1 MKRKIV
7 KFLEFL
13 AVIVALAIA
22 VFVTKSISLEPLL
35 RGKEE
40 PVSLTMTKSGLPEDS
55 IGMPAADDI
64 PRIEDIQTWEDT
76 WQTSYVTI
84 EPIGIVSTGIGKRHA
99 WIEAYTNSRK
109 RGGTRKRAEATN
121 MAFDILGEYGEYYLL
136 QLPDESYILAQ
147 MPVDYARKIKAGQ
160 KVVLPIGRKE
170 AANQQVLA
178 KISDICQEYD
188 VYTESVFYCIN
199 DKWNES
205 HKLTLQLIRIGIGI
219 LITFVIGLILIII
232 IDRIFNKKHEQ
243 SS

>member
-1 MKRKIV
+1 MKKKVV

-13 AVIVALAIA
+13 AVIIALVIA
-22 VFVTKSISLEPLL
+22 VFVAKNIRIESIL

-40 PVSLTMTKSGLPEDS
+40 PVTLEMTEGGLPEDY

-99 WIEAYTNSRK
+99 WVEAYTK
-109 RGGTRKRAEATN
+109 RRRGAPRKRAEVTN

-147 MPVDYARKIKAGQ
+147 MPVDYARKIKAGK

-170 AANQQVLA
+170 AASKKVLA
-178 KISDICQEYD
+178 QISDVCQEYD
-188 VYTESVFYCIN
+188 VYTEGIFYCIN

-205 HKLTLQLIRIGIGI
+205 HKLMLQLIRIGIVF
-219 LITFVIGLILIII
+219 LITIALGTILIII
-232 IDRIFNKKHEQ
+232 IGKIFKVIE
-243 SS
+243 

>member
-1 MKRKIV
+1 MKRKVV

-13 AVIVALAIA
+13 AVIVSLAIA
-22 VFVTKSISLEPLL
+22 FIVAKNIDIEPILKGEEEAVT
-35 RGKEE
+35 
-40 PVSLTMTKSGLPEDS
+40 LTMTESGLPEDS
-55 IGMPAADDI
+55 IGLPAADDI

-99 WIEAYTNSRK
+99 WVEAYTKSRK
-109 RGGTRKRAEATN
+109 RGRPRQRADAAN

-147 MPVDYARKIKAGQ
+147 MPVDYARKIKAGK

-178 KISDICQEYD
+178 KISEVCQEYN

-205 HKLTLQLIRIGIGI
+205 HKLTIQLIRIGIGI
-219 LITFVIGLILIII
+219 LITFALGLILIII
-232 IDRIFNKKHEQ
+232 IDRIFKVKD
-243 SS
+243 